1 MDNISVSAYLCALR
15 DKTGLSVRALS
26 EQTGVPE
33 NTINNILYGRTVSPS
48 FDVVATLVR
57 VMGGSTDELA
67 GIPRP
72 TPPDPVPIIP
82 PPAPAPKESSPAH
95 DPVAELKEAYAHE
108 RASYERGIRHRNIM
122 IIVLLVLM
130 LLFLSWLVW
139 DVTHPEIGLIRY
151 KELTGL
157 FGLWQEVSRYA

>member
-1 MDNISVSAYLCALR
+1 MDNVSVSAYLCTLR

-57 VMGGSTDELA
+57 AMGGSTDELA
-67 GIPRP
+67 GIPHQ
-72 TPPDPVPIIP
+72 VASA
-82 PPAPAPKESSPAH
+82 PAPPAPKEESPATH
-95 DPVAELKEAYAHE
+95 DPVAELKEAYA
-108 RASYERGIRHRNIM
+108 RLCASYERGIRHRNAM
-122 IIVLLVLM
+122 IVILLVLM
-130 LLFLSWLVW
+130 LLFVCWLVW
-139 DVTHPEIGLIRY
+139 DITHPEIGLIRY

-157 FGLWQEVSRYA
+157 FGLWQEVSRYV